1 MKSMRYAGLSAV
13 AALVLGC
20 TGSVDAPGSSGPGP
34 EGSGATPGSGGTGGS
49 KSGTG
54 GTSPYATG
62 GSSNGSG
69 ATSGSGAGPASGG
82 AGMMTPENP
91 GGTEVL
97 PFEATDVRAQLR
109 KVKGLLTGLAP
120 TEAEIQTVL
129 AAPDSAEALRGL
141 IDTWI
146 SPDHPEFYKFFQDKF
161 LVFFTNAFQQ
171 TGFTPTEDFKPQL
184 LENGGFDLGPIGV
197 FGDDAFPKLVQNLQ
211 ESFAR
216 TALHIVE
223 NDQPFTD
230 VLTTRQ
236 LMMTTALMS
245 LYIQVEMPND
255 QPFNFGGGQQE
266 KLGWQI
272 DMTGVGSDGSPTD
285 ADRTSVEIPIEQA
298 VQTMLF
304 DDRPPVMQGGTFG
317 NFGGTC
323 TPEIKDEQGYSLL
336 FQRLFGYT
344 QRTPFSAN
352 IQCIEHGSLPYFTAQ
367 DLSDW
372 RLVTLGDGSNHPEMY
387 DLPAL
392 RETNQLGLAM
402 QRVSFFTTPAYLA
415 LWNTNDSNKHRVTA
429 NQTLLV
435 ALGEALTAENEI
447 VAVSTV
453 GLDPEHSPSTNPECY
468 GCHKVLDPLKQFWE
482 SYFDFQDRN
491 DFQVNRFGGQTV
503 QPERTNGGAL
513 SFRNVNE
520 EGTTLADLGQLLSRV
535 EDNNLS
541 VKEASL
547 QLVNRFAISFAQK
560 LCYYAD
566 SAACTETDPEFRRV
580 ALAFQ
585 NSSFNFKTLIR
596 ELFSSPLVTGAANT
610 ETFGRRNVVISVARR
625 DQLCQA
631 LSNRLGRPDI
641 CAQKV
646 PFPFSNGFGGPQGQ
660 SSTLAGQRAIFRIA
674 GSMPAD
680 AFSRGSEQPVA
691 SVEPTLFYRAAS
703 ELICETVAAQVVD
716 VDGAPFSSNNLDASL
731 DLMVQTI
738 IGYTAGDPLYPEALQ
753 ILKDHYAEALEG
765 RNATQALQSTFA
777 LACQSPTSVSFGL

>member
-1 MKSMRYAGLSAV
+1 MNSTSFGGLAAV
-13 AALVLGC
+13 AALVVGC
-20 TGSVDAPGSSGPGP
+20 TGSVDPPGGGGTGA
-34 EGSGATPGSGGTGGS
+34 GSGSGGTGTGGS
-49 KSGTG
+49 PGTG
-54 GTSPYATG
+54 GSSPYATG
-62 GSSNGSG
+62 GSSNGTG
-69 ATSGSGAGPASGG
+69 GDGSGAAASGG
-82 AGMMTPENP
+82 TGMMTPENP

-97 PFEATDVRAQLR
+97 PFEATDARTQVR

-120 TEAEIQTVL
+120 TETEIQTVL
-129 AAPDSAEALRGL
+129 AAPDAAEALRGL
-141 IDTWI
+141 IDVWT
-146 SPDHPEFYKFFQDKF
+146 SPAHPEFYEFFQDKF

-197 FGDDAFPKLVQNLQ
+197 FGDDAFPKLVQNLE

-216 TALHIVE
+216 TALHIME

-245 LYIQVEMPND
+245 LYIQIEMPND
-255 QPFNFGGGQQE
+255 QPFNFGGQQQE
-266 KLGWQI
+266 KLAWQI

-285 ADRTSVEIPIEQA
+285 ADRTAVEIPIEQA
-298 VQTMLF
+298 VKTMLF
-304 DDRPPVMQGGTFG
+304 DDRPPVMQGSSFGG

-323 TPEIKDEQGYSLL
+323 TPEIKNEQGYSLL

-352 IQCIEHGSLPYFTAQ
+352 IQCIEHASLPYYTAS

-372 RLVTLGDGSNHPEMY
+372 RLVTLSDGANHPEMY

-392 RETNQLGLAM
+392 RETNQLGLALP
-402 QRVSFFTTPAYLA
+402 RVSFFTTPAYLA

-447 VAVSTV
+447 SAVSTV
-453 GLDPEHSPSTNPECY
+453 GLDPEHSPSSNPECY
-468 GCHKVLDPLKQFWE
+468 GCHKILDPLKQFWE

-503 QPERTNGGAL
+503 RPERTNGGAL
-513 SFRNVNE
+513 SFRNVNA
-520 EGTTLADLGQLLSRV
+520 EGTTLGDLGQLLARV
-535 EDNNLS
+535 EDDNQA
-541 VKEASL
+541 VKDEAL
-547 QLVNRFAISFAQK
+547 RLVNRFAISFAQK

-585 NSSFNFKTLIR
+585 NSNFNFKTLIR

-610 ETFGRRNVVISVARR
+610 ETFGRRNVVVSVARR

-641 CAQKV
+641 CAQRV

-660 SSTLAGQRAIFRIA
+660 SSTLSAQRAISRIA

-691 SVEPTLFYRAAS
+691 SIEPTLFYRAAS

-716 VDGAPFSSNNLDASL
+716 TDSAPFTSSNLEGSLDA
-731 DLMVQTI
+731 MVQSI
-738 IGYTAGDPLYPEALQ
+738 IGYTSSDPLYPEALQ
-753 ILKDHYAEALEG
+753 ILKDHYAEALVG
-765 RNATQALQSTFA
+765 RTATQALQSTFA